1 MKTNQEYTVNE
12 FAKLCNTTVRT
23 INHYEEL
30 DLIKPH
36 KILENGYRLF
46 HLHQVD
52 QISSIMLYKDYGFSL
67 KQIKEMMTSTSFDTQ
82 IHHLNLQKKMI
93 EAQKKNLLEKEE
105 RINYILS
112 EIQKASSNEIVQFEN
127 ISEQHLDITP
137 VLNESDSFLVNYLS
151 NGFRNGVIINPFE
164 NRITGFYSTVS
175 SGTKTISGECM
186 CTYMKE
192 KGYDVQ
198 AVLRFFKENALRH
211 GIPMS
216 DIYGETIIETEN
228 MYLFKYYMMCD
239 LKQQFLIRKRFPSVS
254 MTKIKSG

>member
-1 MKTNQEYTVNE
+1 MKTNEEYTVNE

-30 DLIKPH
+30 GLIKPH

-46 HLHQVD
+46 HLYQID

-67 KQIKEMMTSTSFDTQ
+67 KQIKEMMSSTSFDTQ

-93 EAQKKNLLEKEE
+93 EAQKKSLLEKEA
-105 RINYILS
+105 RINYTLN
-112 EIQKASSNEIVQFEN
+112 EIHKASLTEKIHFETLPV
-127 ISEQHLDITP
+127 QHLNITP
-137 VLNESDSFLVNYLS
+137 VLHESDSFLVNYLS
-151 NGFRNGVIINPFE
+151 NGFRNGIIINPNK
-164 NRITGFYSTVS
+164 NRITGFYSTAS
-175 SGTKTISGECM
+175 SGTQSIEGKCM

-192 KGYDVQ
+192 KGYNVH
-198 AVLRFFKENALRH
+198 AVLQFFKEQALLH

-228 MYLFKYYMMCD
+228 MYLFKYYMMCN
-239 LKQQFLIRKRFPSVS
+239 S
-254 MTKIKSG
+254 KS

>member
-30 DLIKPH
+30 GLIKPH

-67 KQIKEMMTSTSFDTQ
+67 KQIKEMMTSTNFDTQ

-93 EAQKKNLLEKEE
+93 EAQKKSLLEKEA
-105 RINYILS
+105 RINYTLN
-112 EIQKASSNEIVQFEN
+112 EIQKASQPDKIHFET
-127 ISEQHLDITP
+127 IIAQHLDITP
-137 VLNESDSFLVNYLS
+137 VLHESDSFLVNYLS
-151 NGFRNGVIINPFE
+151 NGFRNGVIISPYE
-164 NRITGFYSTVS
+164 NRITGFYSTGS
-175 SGTKTISGECM
+175 NGTKTIFGECI
-186 CTYMKE
+186 CTYMAE

-198 AVLRFFKENALRH
+198 TVLNFFKETAQQY
-211 GIPMS
+211 GIPVS
-216 DIYGETIIETEN
+216 DIYGETIFETEN

-239 LKQQFLIRKRFPSVS
+239 PKQ
-254 MTKIKSG
+254 

>member
-1 MKTNQEYTVNE
+1 MKTNEEYTVNE

-30 DLIKPH
+30 GLIKPH

-46 HLHQVD
+46 HLYQVD

-67 KQIKEMMTSTSFDTQ
+67 KQIKEMMSSTSFDTQ

-93 EAQKKNLLEKEE
+93 EAQKKSLLEKEA
-105 RINYILS
+105 RINYTLN
-112 EIQKASSNEIVQFEN
+112 EIHKASLTEKIHFETLPVQYLN
-127 ISEQHLDITP
+127 ITP
-137 VLNESDSFLVNYLS
+137 VLHESDSFLVNYLS
-151 NGFRNGVIINPFE
+151 NGFRNGIIINPNE
-164 NRITGFYSTVS
+164 NRITGFYSTAS
-175 SGTKTISGECM
+175 SGTQSIEGKCM

-192 KGYDVQ
+192 KGYNVHV
-198 AVLRFFKENALRH
+198 VLQFFKEQALLH

-239 LKQQFLIRKRFPSVS
+239 PKQ
-254 MTKIKSG
+254 

>member
-1 MKTNQEYTVNE
+1 MKTNQEFTVNE
-12 FAKLCNTTVRT
+12 FAKMCNTTVRT

-30 DLIKPH
+30 GLIKPH
-36 KILENGYRLF
+36 KTLENGYRLF

-67 KQIKEMMTSTSFDTQ
+67 KQIKEMMSSTDFDAQ
-82 IHHLNLQKKMI
+82 IHHLKLQKKMI
-93 EAQKKNLLEKEE
+93 EEQKKSLLEKEA
-105 RINYILS
+105 RINYTLT
-112 EIQKASSNEIVQFEN
+112 EVQKASFCETIQFETL
-127 ISEQHLDITP
+127 SELHLGITP
-137 VLNESDSFLVNYLS
+137 VLHESDSFLVNYLS

-164 NRITGFYSTVS
+164 NRITGFYSQEQ
-175 SGTKTISGECM
+175 SGSNIISGECM

-198 AVLRFFKENALRH
+198 TVLQFFKENALRY

-216 DIYGETIIETEN
+216 NIYGETIIETEN

-239 LKQQFLIRKRFPSVS
+239 PKQ
-254 MTKIKSG
+254 

>member
-1 MKTNQEYTVNE
+1 MKTNEEYTVNE

-30 DLIKPH
+30 GLIKPH

-46 HLHQVD
+46 HLYQVD

-67 KQIKEMMTSTSFDTQ
+67 KQIKEMMSSTSFDTQ

-93 EAQKKNLLEKEE
+93 EAQKKSLLEKEA
-105 RINYILS
+105 RINYTLN
-112 EIQKASSNEIVQFEN
+112 EIHKASITEKIHFETLPV
-127 ISEQHLDITP
+127 QHLNITP
-137 VLNESDSFLVNYLS
+137 VLHESDSFLVNYLS
-151 NGFRNGVIINPFE
+151 NGFRNGIIINPNK
-164 NRITGFYSTVS
+164 NRITGFYSTAS
-175 SGTKTISGECM
+175 SGTQSIEGECM

-192 KGYDVQ
+192 KGYNVHV
-198 AVLRFFKENALRH
+198 VLQFFKEQALLH

-228 MYLFKYYMMCD
+228 MYLFKYYMMCNS
-239 LKQQFLIRKRFPSVS
+239 KQ
-254 MTKIKSG
+254 